1 MPLIKFFS
9 IFRVV
14 PEEQDYLVPIV
25 IPIQQLYGEEMT
37 KVNLFVMLVDCISNY
52 TKWIDQLQWR
62 KMEYKPERGNPN
74 QVPKLWK
81 RAQAKI
87 NNHNKFTTITILEK
101 SPHILTLEMRIKEP
115 SMVSMDWKIQVC
127 NIYTTTVWKFHDF
140 SIRRLLNFPN

>member
-52 TKWIDQLQWR
+52 TKWIDQLQ
-62 KMEYKPERGNPN
+62 
-74 QVPKLWK
+74 
-81 RAQAKI
+81 
-87 NNHNKFTTITILEK
+87 
-101 SPHILTLEMRIKEP
+101 
-115 SMVSMDWKIQVC
+115 
-127 NIYTTTVWKFHDF
+127 
-140 SIRRLLNFPN
+140 